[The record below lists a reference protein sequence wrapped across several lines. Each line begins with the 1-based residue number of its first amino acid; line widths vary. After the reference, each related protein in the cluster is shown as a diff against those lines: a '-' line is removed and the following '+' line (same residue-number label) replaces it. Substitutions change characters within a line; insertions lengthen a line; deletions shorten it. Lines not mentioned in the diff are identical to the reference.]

1 MSKDT
6 VDDALVQRAEKALD
20 KRLSG
25 KRLQHSHGVAQTA
38 CHLAEVYGV
47 DPDIAYVAGLLHD
60 WDKQLPKEG
69 MCKRAEDLGIKLKKG
84 MRNTPSVLHGL
95 TAAVALPLEFGELPQ
110 PVLDAIA
117 RHTVPVVHMT
127 PLDQIVY
134 VADKIEPG
142 RPASDAG
149 EVRSNVGKVSLQ
161 ELYLETFSS
170 SLSWLLETRRPVY
183 KGSIKVWNELMAES
197 TKK

>member
-25 KRLQHSHGVAQTA
+25 KRLQHSHGVAETA
-38 CHLAEVYGV
+38 RGLAEVYGV
-47 DPDIAYVAGLLHD
+47 DPNTAYVAGLLHD
-60 WDKQLPKEG
+60 WDKQLPKEDMCERAKSLG
-69 MCKRAEDLGIKLKKG
+69 IELKKSMCK
-84 MRNTPSVLHGL
+84 TPSVLHGV
-95 TAAVALPLEFGELPQ
+95 TAAAALPSEFGELPQ
-110 PVLDAIA
+110 PILDAIA
-117 RHTVPVVHMT
+117 RHTVPVANMT
-127 PLDQIVY
+127 PLDEIVY

-142 RPASDAG
+142 RPARDTS

-170 SLSWLLETRRPVY
+170 SLSWLLETRRPIY
-183 KGSIKVWNELMAES
+183 KGSIKVWNELMAQS
-197 TKK
+197 AKK